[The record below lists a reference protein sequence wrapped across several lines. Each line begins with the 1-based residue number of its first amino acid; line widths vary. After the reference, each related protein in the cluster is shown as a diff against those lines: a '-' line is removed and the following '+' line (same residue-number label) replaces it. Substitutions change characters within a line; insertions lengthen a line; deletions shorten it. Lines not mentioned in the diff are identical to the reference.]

1 MCSAALLNLKL
12 TDSSSK
18 KNARDSPLLRLPP
31 EIRSMIWEY
40 VLGEHTIRMGESWH
54 FTFPAQGTAQIHFDL
69 LRVCRQVYVEAS
81 NLPRTL
87 NTLSFP
93 DFTSFLETAATGK
106 LHHVQKIC
114 LRTFVDCLVSEEGL
128 EYLVPT
134 AAFAPFKTIS
144 ITLCTE
150 DLEEEGV
157 RFRAETALRARLLEG
172 RGHSFPRRLRQND
185 K

>member
-1 MCSAALLNLKL
+1 
-12 TDSSSK
+12 
-18 KNARDSPLLRLPP
+18 
-31 EIRSMIWEY
+31 MIWKY
-40 VLGEHTIRMGESWH
+40 ALGGQKIRMGAMGAVDYHVVS
-54 FTFPAQGTAQIHFDL
+54 PAQGTAQVHFDL

-81 NLPRTL
+81 PLPRTL
-87 NTLSFP
+87 NTPTFP

-150 DLEEEGV
+150 DSEEEGA